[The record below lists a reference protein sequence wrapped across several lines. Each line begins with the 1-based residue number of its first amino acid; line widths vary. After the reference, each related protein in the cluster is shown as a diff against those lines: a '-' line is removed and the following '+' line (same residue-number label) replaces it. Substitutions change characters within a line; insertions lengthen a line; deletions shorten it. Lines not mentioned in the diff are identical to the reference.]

1 MWTRQSVKSVQIFIS
16 VIVRHVRTILGCL
29 FKKQVTKVRTG
40 FIWQKTENFSG
51 SSA

>member
-16 VIVRHVRTILGCL
+16 AIDVRIILRCI
-29 FKKQVTKVRTG
+29 FKKEITKVRTG
-40 FIWQKTENFSG
+40 FIWQKTDNVSG